1 MATQLGKVAVGLLV
15 EGGATLRGLGGEAL
29 HGLFFRI
36 LKQYSSELASKIH
49 NQKEQR
55 PFSLSPPIGN
65 CEFRRGYAVVS
76 AGTTLTF
83 GLAFLGEELLAGSI
97 SAFLSVL
104 QEGQVL
110 SLSRKPI
117 ILQNLDLC
125 KGSFSTFS
133 KILSNASA
141 TPIITLEFVTPTS
154 FRKNEIQVVF
164 PGPELVFSSLLKRW
178 NTFSEM
184 KIPEEHATYFPSIKV
199 SSYDLHTKLVHFSR
213 YKIIGFKGKVEYELP
228 QDASKGF
235 LREVNAL
242 ADFASYSG
250 VGAKTAMGM
259 GQVRR
264 IN

>member
-1 MATQLGKVAVGLLV
+1 MASQLGKVAVGLLV
-15 EGGATLRGLGGEAL
+15 ESGARLRGLGGEVLHAL
-29 HGLFFRI
+29 LFRT

-49 NQKEQR
+49 NQTEQR
-55 PFSLSPPIGN
+55 PFSLSPPLGD
-65 CEFRRGYAVVS
+65 CEFRQGYVVVS
-76 AGTTLTF
+76 PGTTMTF
-83 GLAFLGEELLAGSI
+83 GLAFLSEELLAGSI

-110 SLSRKPI
+110 SLSRKPV

-141 TPIITLEFVTPTS
+141 TPVITLEFVTPTS

-199 SSYDLHTKLVHFSR
+199 SSYDLRTQLVHFSR

-228 QDASKGF
+228 GNASEGF
-235 LREVNAL
+235 LRDVNSL
-242 ADFASYSG
+242 ANFASYSG
-250 VGAKTAMGM
+250 VGVKTAMGM

-264 IN
+264 AN